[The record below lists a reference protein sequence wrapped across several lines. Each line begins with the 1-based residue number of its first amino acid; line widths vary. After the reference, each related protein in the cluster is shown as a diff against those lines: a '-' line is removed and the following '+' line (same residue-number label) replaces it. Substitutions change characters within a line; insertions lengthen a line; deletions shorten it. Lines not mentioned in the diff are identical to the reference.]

1 LLRILHVTE
10 QNRTLITE
18 TKADLERVKQHVLLL
33 RNAADTSAN
42 LEADVIE
49 LLQEPFDSV
58 SVADLEEFCSQ
69 LQEDRIFRKKVVRK
83 LYYVL
88 YFT

>member
-1 LLRILHVTE
+1 M
-10 QNRTLITE
+10 ITE

-58 SVADLEEFCSQ
+58 ADLEEFCSQ

>member
-58 SVADLEEFCSQ
+58 ADLEEFCSQ